1 MWNWIKSLFRKKKKP
16 RTPQVVVRPIED
28 EVRDTGEE
36 RSKLVGIDIYWRD
49 VVKDWRELA
58 KHIDFM
64 FIKATEGDWRDD
76 PKFKEFR
83 ATAKKVGIPC
93 GFYHFYRS
101 NKSPEEQAKDLIRV
115 VGRIEKGELP
125 VVCDW
130 ETEDDK
136 RDGNDASEVKRFL
149 DIIEAH
155 FEVTPIIYSGS
166 YFIKSQKLSQDW
178 SRYPL
183 WVAHYTNASSPR
195 LPTPWSRYTFW
206 QNTDVAIVK
215 GMGKKCDH
223 NYFNGTKADLQR
235 FIK

>member
-1 MWNWIKSLFRKKKKP
+1 MRFLPCLFKKKRKP
-16 RTPQVVVRPIED
+16 VVVLPRVVEEIN
-28 EVRDTGEE
+28 TGSP

-49 VVKDWRELA
+49 VVSDWTELA

-101 NKSPEEQAKDLIRV
+101 DKSPKEQAKDLIRV
-115 VGRIEKGELP
+115 VGQIEKGELP
-125 VVCDW
+125 IVCDW

-136 RDGNDASEVKRFL
+136 WDGDDANEVMEFL
-149 DIIEAH
+149 NIIEKH
-155 FEVTPIIYSGS
+155 FEVKPIIYSGS
-166 YFIKSQKLSQDW
+166 HFMKKKNLHQIWTQ
-178 SRYPL
+178 YPL
-183 WVAHYTNASSPR
+183 WVAHYTSAPAPR
-195 LPTPWSRYTFW
+195 MPAPWTRYTFW
-206 QNTDVAIVK
+206 QNSSTAIVK
-215 GMGKKCDH
+215 GMGKPCDH
-223 NYFNGTKADLQR
+223 NYFNGTVNDLQE